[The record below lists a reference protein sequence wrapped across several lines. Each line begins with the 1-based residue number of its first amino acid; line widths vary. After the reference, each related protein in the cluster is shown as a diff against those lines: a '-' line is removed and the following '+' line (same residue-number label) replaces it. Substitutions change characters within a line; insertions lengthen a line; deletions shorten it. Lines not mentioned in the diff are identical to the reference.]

1 MADRGGTE
9 NEKELTAKQRKNRRK
24 REAAKRNK
32 QEQKESAE
40 MVTETKLENIDGT
53 KSPETSEKKFHCE
66 LNWCIEQ
73 LEMSLSFKK
82 PDKKQAEVVH
92 RHLRSL
98 KSPKTPLP
106 RKRQLMFTLFGDY
119 RKKMQEDQKK
129 QRQDAIKLKPKLTL
143 IKNEDQKSIFVKV
156 CQTKSEDLDAQKDK
170 DAALETNHWQFC
182 KSDNNF
188 RFDFANNAD
197 QTSS

>member
-1 MADRGGTE
+1 
-9 NEKELTAKQRKNRRK
+9 
-24 REAAKRNK
+24 
-32 QEQKESAE
+32 
-40 MVTETKLENIDGT
+40 
-53 KSPETSEKKFHCE
+53 
-66 LNWCIEQ
+66 
-73 LEMSLSFKK
+73 
-82 PDKKQAEVVH
+82 
-92 RHLRSL
+92 
-98 KSPKTPLP
+98 
-106 RKRQLMFTLFGDY
+106 MFTLFGDY

-170 DAALETNHWQFC
+170 DASLETNHWQFC